1 MARDPGRAAAR
12 ERLSRSSVPLKE
24 PERPSRLRIW
34 MKRRRSLVR
43 PAIYGALGCG
53 AVALVVMAVRAVD
66 PAGRVRSVAES
77 FSGVGEGLGLE
88 VQQVI
93 LEGRRNTP
101 TDMIRA
107 ALGVSR
113 GDPIL
118 EFSPEAA
125 RARIETIAW
134 VQQAHVER
142 RLPGTILVRID
153 ERRPFAIWQNGG
165 HFVIIDREGRVVAS
179 DGLDQFGPLPL
190 LVGTGA
196 DTMGAALH
204 DMLRQQPDVAE
215 RVQAMVRIHER
226 RWNLRL
232 HNGTDVLLPEGAEAA
247 AIQRLGEL
255 QREARL
261 LDRPLAAIDL
271 RLPDRLVLRP
281 SRQAEPAEA
290 PAQQQQA
297 TRARR
302 G

>member
-1 MARDPGRAAAR
+1 MAR
-12 ERLSRSSVPLKE
+12 ERLAASSARKDPA
-24 PERPSRLRIW
+24 RPSRLRIW
-34 MKRRRSLVR
+34 LKRRRSLLR
-43 PAIYGALGCG
+43 PALYGVAGLGAI
-53 AVALVVMAVRAVD
+53 AVLVLAVRAVD
-66 PAGRVRSVAES
+66 PAGRVRGVTES
-77 FSGVGEGLGLE
+77 FAGLGEGMGLT

-93 LEGRRNTP
+93 LEGRHNTP

-107 ALGVSR
+107 ALGVTR

-118 EFSPEAA
+118 DISPEAL
-125 RARIETIAW
+125 RRRLETIAW
-134 VQQAHVER
+134 VQTAHVER
-142 RLPGTILVRID
+142 RLPGTILIRIT
-153 ERRPFAIWQNGG
+153 ERRPFAIWQHNGR
-165 HFVIIDREGRVVAS
+165 FVIIDREGKVVAA

-190 LVGTGA
+190 LVGAGA
-196 DTMGAALH
+196 DREGGALY
-204 DMLRQQPDVAE
+204 DVLRGERDVHE

-232 HNGTDVLLPEGAEAA
+232 HNGTDVLLPEGRERE

-281 SRQAEPAEA
+281 TREAQPAEQ
-290 PAQQQQA
+290 PQPQQA
-297 TRARR
+297 SRARR

>member
-1 MARDPGRAAAR
+1 MAR
-12 ERLSRSSVPLKE
+12 ERLSSTSSARKDPA
-24 PERPSRLRIW
+24 RPSRLRIW
-34 MKRRRSLVR
+34 VKRRKSLVR
-43 PAIYGALGCG
+43 PAIYGALGLG
-53 AVALVVMAVRAVD
+53 ALLVVVQAVRAVD
-66 PAGRVRSVAES
+66 PASRARAVA
-77 FSGVGEGLGLE
+77 EGLGGLGE
-88 VQQVI
+88 GMGFTVQQVI
-93 LEGRRNTP
+93 LEGRHNTP

-118 EFSPEAA
+118 EISPEAT
-125 RARIETIAW
+125 RTRLETIAW
-134 VQQAHVER
+134 IQRAHVER
-142 RLPGTILVRID
+142 RLPSTLLVRIE
-153 ERRPFAIWQNGG
+153 ERRPFAIWQHNGR
-165 HFVIIDREGRVVAS
+165 FVIIDREGKVVAA

-190 LVGTGA
+190 LVGAGA
-196 DTMGAALH
+196 DAGGAALY
-204 DMLRQQPDVAE
+204 DVLRREAEVAE

-255 QREARL
+255 QREAKL

-281 SRQAEPAEA
+281 TRQAEPAEQ
-290 PAQQQQA
+290 PSSPQQA
-297 TRARR
+297 ARARR

>member
-1 MARDPGRAAAR
+1 MARDPARGGER
-12 ERLSRSSVPLKE
+12 ERLARTSSPQKE
-24 PERPSRLRIW
+24 PSRPSRLRIW
-34 MKRRRSLVR
+34 VKRRRSMVR
-43 PAIYGALGCG
+43 PAIYGALGLG
-53 AVALVVMAVRAVD
+53 ALGVLVLAVRAVD
-66 PAGRVRSVAES
+66 PAGRVRGVAES
-77 FSGVGEGLGLE
+77 FSGVGETLGMT

-93 LEGRRNTP
+93 LEGRRYTP

-118 EFSPEAA
+118 DFSPEAA
-125 RARIETIAW
+125 RTRIETIAW
-134 VQQAHVER
+134 VQTAHVER
-142 RLPGTILVRID
+142 RLPGTILVRIE
-153 ERRPFAIWQNGG
+153 ERRPFAIWQNNAR
-165 HFVIIDREGRVVAS
+165 FVIIDREGRVVAA

-190 LVGTGA
+190 LVGAGA
-196 DTMGAALH
+196 DTVGPALH
-204 DMLRQQPDVAE
+204 DILKREPEVAD

-247 AIQRLGEL
+247 AIQRLAEL

-281 SRQAEPAEA
+281 TRQAEPSEVITPRSGA
-290 PAQQQQA
+290 
-297 TRARR
+297 ARR

>member
-1 MARDPGRAAAR
+1 MAREPARAAAR
-12 ERLSRSSVPLKE
+12 ERLSRGSSPQKD
-24 PERPSRLRIW
+24 PSRPSRLRIW
-34 MKRRRSLVR
+34 LKRRRSLLR
-43 PAIYGALGCG
+43 PAIYGAAGLGML
-53 AVALVVMAVRAVD
+53 AVVVLAVRAID
-66 PAGRVRSVAES
+66 PAGRVRGIAEA
-77 FSGVGEGLGLE
+77 FGGVGEGLGLE

-113 GDPIL
+113 GDPML

-125 RARIETIAW
+125 RTRIETIAW
-134 VQQAHVER
+134 VQSAHVER
-142 RLPGTILVRID
+142 RLPGTILVRIE
-153 ERRPFAIWQNGG
+153 ERRPFAIWQNSGR
-165 HFVIIDREGRVVAS
+165 FVIIDRDGRVVAS

-190 LVGTGA
+190 LVGPGA

-204 DMLRQQPDVAE
+204 DLLRQQPEVAE

-281 SRQAEPAEA
+281 TRQAEPAEQ
-290 PAQQQQA
+290 PAQQQA
-297 TRARR
+297 NRARR

>member
-1 MARDPGRAAAR
+1 VAR
-12 ERLSRSSVPLKE
+12 ERLARASKPQRE
-24 PERPSRLRIW
+24 PSRPSRLRIW
-34 MKRRRSLVR
+34 VKRRRSMVR
-43 PAIYGALGCG
+43 PAIYGLLGLGALGV
-53 AVALVVMAVRAVD
+53 VALAVRAVD
-66 PAGRVRSVAES
+66 PAGRVRGVAES
-77 FSGVGEGLGLE
+77 FSHVGESLGMT

-118 EFSPEAA
+118 DFSPEAA

-134 VQQAHVER
+134 VQTAHVER
-142 RLPGTILVRID
+142 RLPGTILVRIE
-153 ERRPFAIWQNGG
+153 ERRPFAIWQNNTR
-165 HFVIIDREGRVVAS
+165 FVIIDREGRVVAA

-190 LVGTGA
+190 LVGPGA
-196 DTMGAALH
+196 DSAGPALY
-204 DMLRQQPDVAE
+204 DLLKREQEVAD

-232 HNGTDVLLPEGAEAA
+232 HSGTDVLLPEGAEAA
-247 AIQRLGEL
+247 AITRLAEL

-281 SRQAEPAEA
+281 TRQAEPAEQPA
-290 PAQQQQA
+290 PRQPAG
-297 TRARR
+297 ARR

>member
-1 MARDPGRAAAR
+1 MAR
-12 ERLSRSSVPLKE
+12 ERLLASSSARKE
-24 PERPSRLRIW
+24 PERPTRLRIW
-34 MKRRRSLVR
+34 VKRRKSLVR
-43 PAIYGALGCG
+43 PALYGALAVG
-53 AVALVVMAVRAVD
+53 AVLVVVQAVRAVD
-66 PAGRVRSVAES
+66 PAGRVRAVA
-77 FSGVGEGLGLE
+77 EGLGGLGE
-88 VQQVI
+88 GMGFTVQQVI
-93 LEGRRNTP
+93 LEGRHNTP

-118 EFSPEAA
+118 QVSPEAT
-125 RARIETIAW
+125 RARLETIAW
-134 VQQAHVER
+134 IQRAHVER
-142 RLPGTILVRID
+142 RLPSTLLVRIE
-153 ERRPFAIWQNGG
+153 ERRPFAIWQHNGR
-165 HFVIIDREGRVVAS
+165 FVIIDREGKVVAA

-190 LVGTGA
+190 LVGAGA
-196 DTMGAALH
+196 DTAGAALH
-204 DMLRQQPDVAE
+204 DLLRRESEVAE

-281 SRQAEPAEA
+281 TRQAEPGEQPSA
-290 PAQQQQA
+290 PQQPA
-297 TRARR
+297 RARR

>member
-1 MARDPGRAAAR
+1 MGFTVQR
-12 ERLSRSSVPLKE
+12 
-24 PERPSRLRIW
+24 
-34 MKRRRSLVR
+34 
-43 PAIYGALGCG
+43 
-53 AVALVVMAVRAVD
+53 VV
-66 PAGRVRSVAES
+66 
-77 FSGVGEGLGLE
+77 
-88 VQQVI
+88 
-93 LEGRRNTP
+93 LEGRHNTP

-118 EFSPEAA
+118 DISPE
-125 RARIETIAW
+125 RTRERLETIAW
-134 VQQAHVER
+134 IQRAHVER
-142 RLPGTILVRID
+142 RLPSTLLVRIE
-153 ERRPFAIWQNGG
+153 ERRPFAIWQHNGR
-165 HFVIIDREGRVVAS
+165 FVIIDRDGKVVAA

-190 LVGTGA
+190 LVGEGA
-196 DTMGAALH
+196 DSAGAPLH
-204 DMLRQQPDVAE
+204 DLLRGEPEVAE

-247 AIQRLGEL
+247 AIQRLAEL

-281 SRQAEPAEA
+281 TRQAEPAEQ
-290 PAQQQQA
+290 PSSPQQA
-297 TRARR
+297 QRARR

>member
-1 MARDPGRAAAR
+1 MARDPARAAAR
-12 ERLSRSSVPLKE
+12 ERLARTSVPQKD
-24 PERPSRLRIW
+24 PARPSRLRIW
-34 MKRRRSLVR
+34 VKRRRSLLR
-43 PAIYGALGCG
+43 PALYGALGMG
-53 AVALVVMAVRAVD
+53 AIGVVVLAVRAID
-66 PAGRVRSVAES
+66 PAGRMRSVAEAVS
-77 FSGVGEGLGLE
+77 EMGDGFGLS
-88 VQQVI
+88 VRHVI

-107 ALGVSR
+107 ALGVAR
-113 GDPIL
+113 GDPML
-118 EFSPEAA
+118 DFSPEAA

-134 VQQAHVER
+134 VQSAHVER
-142 RLPGTILVRID
+142 RLPGTILVRIE

-165 HFVIIDREGRVVAS
+165 RFVIIDREGRVVAS

-204 DMLRQQPDVAE
+204 DLLRTQPELVD

-232 HNGTDVLLPEGAEAA
+232 HNGTDVLLPEGHESA

-255 QREARL
+255 HRQARL

-281 SRQAEPAEA
+281 TRQAEPAEQ
-290 PAQQQQA
+290 PAQQQA

>member
-1 MARDPGRAAAR
+1 MARDPARAAAR
-12 ERLSRSSVPLKE
+12 ERLSRTSVPHKD
-24 PERPSRLRIW
+24 PARPSRLRIW
-34 MKRRRSLVR
+34 VKRRRSMLR
-43 PAIYGALGCG
+43 PALYGAAGLGAL
-53 AVALVVMAVRAVD
+53 AVVVLAVRAVD
-66 PAGRVRSVAES
+66 PAGRVRGIAES
-77 FSGVGEGLGLE
+77 LTGIGEGLGLD

-118 EFSPEAA
+118 DFSPEAA
-125 RARIETIAW
+125 RTRIETIAW
-134 VQQAHVER
+134 VQTAHVER
-142 RLPGTILVRID
+142 RLPGTILVRIE
-153 ERRPFAIWQNGG
+153 ERRPFAIWQNSGR
-165 HFVIIDREGRVVAS
+165 FVIIDREGRVVAS

-204 DMLRQQPDVAE
+204 DMLKAQPEVAE

-232 HNGTDVLLPEGAEAA
+232 HNGTDVLLPEGAEAP
-247 AIQRLGEL
+247 AILRLAEL

-281 SRQAEPAEA
+281 TRQAEPVEQ
-290 PAQQQQA
+290 PGPQQA
-297 TRARR
+297 NRARR

>member
-1 MARDPGRAAAR
+1 VAR
-12 ERLSRSSVPLKE
+12 ERLARTSKPQRE
-24 PERPSRLRIW
+24 PARPSRLRIW
-34 MKRRRSLVR
+34 IKRRRSLLR
-43 PAIYGALGCG
+43 PALYGAMGLGAL
-53 AVALVVMAVRAVD
+53 AVVVLAVRAVD
-66 PAGRVRSVAES
+66 PAGRVRGAAES
-77 FSGVGEGLGLE
+77 MAGLGETMGLT

-118 EFSPEAA
+118 DFSPEAA
-125 RARIETIAW
+125 RSRIETIAW
-134 VQQAHVER
+134 VQRAHVER
-142 RLPGTILVRID
+142 RLPGTILVRIE
-153 ERRPFAIWQNGG
+153 ERRPFAIWQNNAR
-165 HFVIIDREGRVVAS
+165 FVIIDREGRVVAA

-190 LVGTGA
+190 LVGPGA
-196 DTMGAALH
+196 DSAGPALY
-204 DMLRQQPDVAE
+204 DTLRREPEVAE

-232 HNGTDVLLPEGAEAA
+232 HNGTDVLLPEGAEPA
-247 AIQRLGEL
+247 AIQRLAEL

-281 SRQAEPAEA
+281 TRQAEPAEPSPRQ
-290 PAQQQQA
+290 PANA
-297 TRARR
+297 ARR

>member
-1 MARDPGRAAAR
+1 MARDPARAAAR
-12 ERLSRSSVPLKE
+12 ERLARTSVPHKD
-24 PERPSRLRIW
+24 PARPSRLRIW
-34 MKRRRSLVR
+34 VKRRRSLLR
-43 PAIYGALGCG
+43 PAFYGALGCAAMG
-53 AVALVVMAVRAVD
+53 AVVLAVRAID
-66 PAGRVRSVAES
+66 PAGRVRSITEA
-77 FSGVGEGLGLE
+77 FGGVGDAFGLE
-88 VQQVI
+88 VQHVI

-107 ALGVSR
+107 ALGVAR
-113 GDPIL
+113 GDPML
-118 EFSPEAA
+118 EFSPEQA
-125 RARIETIAW
+125 RSRIETIAW

-142 RLPGTILVRID
+142 RLPDTILVRIE
-153 ERRPFAIWQNGG
+153 ERRPFAIWQNNGR
-165 HFVIIDREGRVVAS
+165 FVIIDREGRVVAS

-204 DMLRQQPDVAE
+204 DMLRQQPEVAE

-232 HNGTDVLLPEGAEAA
+232 HTGTDVLLPENHEAA

-271 RLPDRLVLRP
+271 RLPDRMVLRP
-281 SRQAEPAEA
+281 TRQAEPAEQ
-290 PAQQQQA
+290 PAQQQA

>member
-1 MARDPGRAAAR
+1 MARDPARAAAR
-12 ERLSRSSVPLKE
+12 ERLSRSSVPHKD
-24 PERPSRLRIW
+24 PARPSRMRIW
-34 MKRRRSLVR
+34 VKRRRSLLR

-53 AVALVVMAVRAVD
+53 ALALVVLAVRAID
-66 PAGRVRSVAES
+66 PAGRVRGIAEAV
-77 FSGVGEGLGLE
+77 GGIGEGLGLE
-88 VQQVI
+88 VQHVI

-107 ALGVSR
+107 ALGVAR
-113 GDPIL
+113 GDPML
-118 EFSPEAA
+118 EFSPEQA

-142 RLPGTILVRID
+142 RLPGTILVRIE
-153 ERRPFAIWQNGG
+153 ERRPFAIWQNNG

-196 DTMGAALH
+196 DTTGAALH
-204 DMLRQQPDVAE
+204 DMLRQQPEVAE

-232 HNGTDVLLPEGAEAA
+232 HNGTDVLLPEGHEAV

-281 SRQAEPAEA
+281 TRQAEPAEQ
-290 PAQQQQA
+290 PTQQQA

>member
-1 MARDPGRAAAR
+1 MAR
-12 ERLSRSSVPLKE
+12 ERLSRTSSPSKD
-24 PERPSRLRIW
+24 PARPSRLRIW
-34 MKRRRSLVR
+34 LKRRRSLVR
-43 PAIYGALGCG
+43 PAIFVALGAG
-53 AVALVVMAVRAVD
+53 AFLVVVQAVRAVD
-66 PAGRVRSVAES
+66 PAGRLRGATEA
-77 FSGVGEGLGLE
+77 FSGIGEGVGLT
-88 VQQVI
+88 VQHVI

-113 GDPIL
+113 GDPL
-118 EFSPEAA
+118 LDFSPEGA
-125 RARIETIAW
+125 RARLETIAW
-134 VQQAHVER
+134 VQRAHVER

-153 ERRPFAIWQNGG
+153 ERRPFAIWQNNAR
-165 HFVIIDREGRVVAS
+165 FVIIDREGKVVAA

-190 LVGTGA
+190 LVGPGA
-196 DTMGAALH
+196 DTQGAALH
-204 DMLRQQPDVAE
+204 DLLRPHPEVAE

-232 HNGTDVLLPEGAEAA
+232 HSGTDVLLPEGAEGA
-247 AIQRLGEL
+247 AIQRLAEL

-281 SRQAEPAEA
+281 TRQAEPAEQPT
-290 PAQQQQA
+290 PAQA
-297 TRARR
+297 NTRARR

>member
-1 MARDPGRAAAR
+1 MAR
-12 ERLSRSSVPLKE
+12 ERLARTSAPQKE
-24 PERPSRLRIW
+24 PSRPSRLRIW
-34 MKRRRSLVR
+34 VKRRRSLVR
-43 PAIYGALGCG
+43 PAIYGALGLG
-53 AVALVVMAVRAVD
+53 AIGVVVLAVRAVD
-66 PAGRVRSVAES
+66 PAGRVRGVAES
-77 FSGVGEGLGLE
+77 FSGIGESLGMT

-118 EFSPEAA
+118 DFSPEAA
-125 RARIETIAW
+125 RTRIETIAW
-134 VQQAHVER
+134 VQTAHVER
-142 RLPGTILVRID
+142 RLPGTILVRIE
-153 ERRPFAIWQNGG
+153 ERRPFAIWQNNTR
-165 HFVIIDREGRVVAS
+165 FVIIDREGRVVAA

-190 LVGTGA
+190 LVGPGA
-196 DTMGAALH
+196 DSAGPALH
-204 DMLRQQPDVAE
+204 DILKREAEVAD

-247 AIQRLGEL
+247 AIQRLAEL

-281 SRQAEPAEA
+281 TRQAEPGEVIT
-290 PAQQQQA
+290 P
-297 TRARR
+297 RPGGARR

>member
-1 MARDPGRAAAR
+1 MAREPARAAAR
-12 ERLSRSSVPLKE
+12 ERLSRGSAPQKDPS
-24 PERPSRLRIW
+24 RPSRLRIW
-34 MKRRRSLVR
+34 LKRRRSLLR
-43 PAIYGALGCG
+43 PAIYGAAGLG
-53 AVALVVMAVRAVD
+53 ALALVVLAVRAID
-66 PAGRVRSVAES
+66 PAGRVRGIAEA
-77 FSGVGEGLGLE
+77 FGGVGEGLGLE

-107 ALGVSR
+107 ALGVAR
-113 GDPIL
+113 GDPML

-134 VQQAHVER
+134 VQNAHVER
-142 RLPGTILVRID
+142 RLPGTILVRIE
-153 ERRPFAIWQNGG
+153 ERRPFAIWQNSGR
-165 HFVIIDREGRVVAS
+165 FVIIDREGRVVAT

-190 LVGTGA
+190 LVGPGA
-196 DTMGAALH
+196 DTLGAALH
-204 DMLRQQPDVAE
+204 DMLRQQPEVAE

-232 HNGTDVLLPEGAEAA
+232 HSGTDVLLPEGAEAA
-247 AIQRLGEL
+247 AILRLGEL

-271 RLPDRLVLRP
+271 RLADRLVLRP
-281 SRQAEPAEA
+281 TRQAEPAEQ
-290 PAQQQQA
+290 PAQQQA
-297 TRARR
+297 NRARR

>member
-1 MARDPGRAAAR
+1 M
-12 ERLSRSSVPLKE
+12 
-24 PERPSRLRIW
+24 
-34 MKRRRSLVR
+34 
-43 PAIYGALGCG
+43 YGALGLG
-53 AVALVVMAVRAVD
+53 ALLVVVQAVRAVD
-66 PAGRVRSVAES
+66 PASRARAVA
-77 FSGVGEGLGLE
+77 EGLGGLGE
-88 VQQVI
+88 GMGFTVQQVI
-93 LEGRRNTP
+93 LEGRHNTP

-118 EFSPEAA
+118 EISPEAT
-125 RARIETIAW
+125 RTRLETIAW
-134 VQQAHVER
+134 IQRAHVER
-142 RLPGTILVRID
+142 RLPSTLLVRIE
-153 ERRPFAIWQNGG
+153 ERRPFAIWQHNGR
-165 HFVIIDREGRVVAS
+165 FVIIDREGKVVAA

-190 LVGTGA
+190 LVGAGA
-196 DTMGAALH
+196 DAGGAALY
-204 DMLRQQPDVAE
+204 DVLRREAEVAE

-255 QREARL
+255 QREAKL

-281 SRQAEPAEA
+281 TRQAEPAEQ
-290 PAQQQQA
+290 PSSPQQA
-297 TRARR
+297 ARARR

>member
-1 MARDPGRAAAR
+1 MAR
-12 ERLSRSSVPLKE
+12 ERLAASSARKDPA
-24 PERPSRLRIW
+24 RPSRLRIW
-34 MKRRRSLVR
+34 LKRRRSLLR
-43 PAIYGALGCG
+43 PALYGIAGLGAI
-53 AVALVVMAVRAVD
+53 AVLVLAVRAVD
-66 PAGRVRSVAES
+66 PAGRVRGVTES
-77 FSGVGEGLGLE
+77 FAGLGEGMGLT

-93 LEGRRNTP
+93 LEGRHNTP

-107 ALGVSR
+107 ALGVTR

-118 EFSPEAA
+118 DISPEAL
-125 RARIETIAW
+125 RRRLETIAW
-134 VQQAHVER
+134 VQTAHVER
-142 RLPGTILVRID
+142 RLPGTILIRIT
-153 ERRPFAIWQNGG
+153 ERRPFAIWQHNGR
-165 HFVIIDREGRVVAS
+165 FVIIDREGKVVAA

-190 LVGTGA
+190 LVGAGA
-196 DTMGAALH
+196 DREGGALY
-204 DMLRQQPDVAE
+204 DVLRGERDVHE

-232 HNGTDVLLPEGAEAA
+232 HNGTDVLLPEGRERE

-281 SRQAEPAEA
+281 TREAQPAEQ
-290 PAQQQQA
+290 PQPQQA
-297 TRARR
+297 SRARR

>member
-1 MARDPGRAAAR
+1 MAR
-12 ERLSRSSVPLKE
+12 ERLARTSKPQRE
-24 PERPSRLRIW
+24 PARPSRLRIW
-34 MKRRRSLVR
+34 VKRRRSLVR
-43 PAIYGALGCG
+43 PAIYGMLGLGAL
-53 AVALVVMAVRAVD
+53 AVVVVAVRAVD
-66 PAGRVRSVAES
+66 PAGRVRGVAES
-77 FSGVGEGLGLE
+77 FAGIGEALGMT

-118 EFSPEAA
+118 DFSPEAA
-125 RARIETIAW
+125 RTRIESIAW
-134 VQQAHVER
+134 VQTAHVER
-142 RLPGTILVRID
+142 RLPGTILVRIE
-153 ERRPFAIWQNGG
+153 ERRPFAIWQNNTR
-165 HFVIIDREGRVVAS
+165 FVIIDREGRVVAA

-190 LVGTGA
+190 LVGPGA
-196 DTMGAALH
+196 DAAGPALY
-204 DMLRQQPDVAE
+204 DTLKREPEVAE

-281 SRQAEPAEA
+281 TRQAEPAEQ
-290 PAQQQQA
+290 PSPRQQA
-297 TRARR
+297 GARR

>member
-1 MARDPGRAAAR
+1 MARDPARAAAR
-12 ERLSRSSVPLKE
+12 ERLSRTSVPQKE
-24 PERPSRLRIW
+24 PARPSRLRIW
-34 MKRRRSLVR
+34 VKRRRSLLR
-43 PAIYGALGCG
+43 PALYGAAALGALG
-53 AVALVVMAVRAVD
+53 VVVMAVRAVD
-66 PAGRVRSVAES
+66 PAGRVRGIAES
-77 FSGVGEGLGLE
+77 FSGIGEGLGLE

-107 ALGVSR
+107 ALGVAR
-113 GDPIL
+113 GDPML

-134 VQQAHVER
+134 VQTAHVER
-142 RLPGTILVRID
+142 RLPGTILVRIE
-153 ERRPFAIWQNGG
+153 ERRPFAIWQNSGR
-165 HFVIIDREGRVVAS
+165 FVIIDREGRVVAS

-204 DMLRQQPDVAE
+204 DMLKAQPEVAD

-247 AIQRLGEL
+247 AIQRLAEL

-281 SRQAEPAEA
+281 TRQAEPAEQ
-290 PAQQQQA
+290 PGPQQA
-297 TRARR
+297 SRARR

>member
-1 MARDPGRAAAR
+1 MARDPARAAAR
-12 ERLSRSSVPLKE
+12 ERLARTSVPHKD
-24 PERPSRLRIW
+24 PARPSRLRIW
-34 MKRRRSLVR
+34 VKRRRSLLR
-43 PAIYGALGCG
+43 PVIYGALGC
-53 AVALVVMAVRAVD
+53 AALGVVVLAVRAID
-66 PAGRVRSVAES
+66 PAGRVRSIAEA
-77 FSGVGEGLGLE
+77 FGGVGEAFGLE
-88 VQQVI
+88 VQHVI

-107 ALGVSR
+107 ALGVAR
-113 GDPIL
+113 GDPML
-118 EFSPEAA
+118 EFSPEQA

-142 RLPGTILVRID
+142 RLPGTILVRIE
-153 ERRPFAIWQNGG
+153 ERRPFAIWQNNG

-196 DTMGAALH
+196 DTTGAALH
-204 DMLRQQPDVAE
+204 DVLRQQPEVAE

-232 HNGTDVLLPEGAEAA
+232 HNGTDVLLPENHEAA

-255 QREARL
+255 QREAQL

-281 SRQAEPAEA
+281 TRQAEPAEQ
-290 PAQQQQA
+290 PAQQQA

>member
-1 MARDPGRAAAR
+1 MAR
-12 ERLSRSSVPLKE
+12 ERLARTSAPQKE
-24 PERPSRLRIW
+24 PSRPSRLRIW
-34 MKRRRSLVR
+34 VKRRRSLVW
-43 PAIYGALGCG
+43 PAIYGAMGLG
-53 AVALVVMAVRAVD
+53 ALGVVVLAVRAVD
-66 PAGRVRSVAES
+66 PAGRVRGVAES
-77 FSGVGEGLGLE
+77 FADLGESLGMT

-118 EFSPEAA
+118 DFSPEAA
-125 RARIETIAW
+125 RMRIETIAW
-134 VQQAHVER
+134 VQTAHVER
-142 RLPGTILVRID
+142 RLPGTILVRIE
-153 ERRPFAIWQNGG
+153 ERRPFAIWQNNAR
-165 HFVIIDREGRVVAS
+165 FVIIDREGRVVAA

-190 LVGTGA
+190 LVGPGA
-196 DTMGAALH
+196 DTVGPALH
-204 DMLRQQPDVAE
+204 DMLKREPEVAE

-247 AIQRLGEL
+247 AIQRLAEL

-281 SRQAEPAEA
+281 TRQAEPAETIT
-290 PAQQQQA
+290 P
-297 TRARR
+297 RPGGARR